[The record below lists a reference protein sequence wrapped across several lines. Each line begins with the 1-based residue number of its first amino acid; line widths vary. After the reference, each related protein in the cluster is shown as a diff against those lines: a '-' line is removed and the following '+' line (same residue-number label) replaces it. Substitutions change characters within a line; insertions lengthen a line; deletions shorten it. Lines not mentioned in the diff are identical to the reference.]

1 MPPRLLRQLASWI
14 ALVAIVA
21 VTFMPALTQLLAG
34 SDAGVDVC
42 SAEASRQ
49 SGPGA
54 AAHHALDHC
63 PYCALHAQLALLPD
77 TPAAAGLQPVAFGEF
92 PAAFL
97 QAPRVHPARSASQP
111 RAPPRLG

>member
-1 MPPRLLRQLASWI
+1 MSPRMLRQLASWI

-21 VTFMPALTQLLAG
+21 VTFMPTFTQLLAW

-42 SAEASRQ
+42 SAEASRR
-49 SGPGA
+49 SGPGD

-63 PYCALHAQLALLPD
+63 PYCTLHAHLALLP
-77 TPAAAGLQPVAFGEF
+77 TPPAAAGLQPVALVEF

-97 QAPRVHPARSASQP
+97 QAPRARPTWSASQP
-111 RAPPRLG
+111 RAPPRLV